1 MTSIVSIT
9 VDGKTLEVE
18 KGKPLLQAL
27 LDAGVELH
35 EKTTF
40 MRR

>member
-1 MTSIVSIT
+1 MTSIVSIN
-9 VDGKTLEVE
+9 VDGKNLEAE

>member
-1 MTSIVSIT
+1 MTSIVTIT

>member
-1 MTSIVSIT
+1 MTSVATIT

-18 KGKPLLQAL
+18 KGKSLLQAL
-27 LDAGVELH
+27 LDAGIEVH

-40 MRR
+40 MRE

>member
-1 MTSIVSIT
+1 MTSIATIT

-27 LDAGVELH
+27 LDAAVELH